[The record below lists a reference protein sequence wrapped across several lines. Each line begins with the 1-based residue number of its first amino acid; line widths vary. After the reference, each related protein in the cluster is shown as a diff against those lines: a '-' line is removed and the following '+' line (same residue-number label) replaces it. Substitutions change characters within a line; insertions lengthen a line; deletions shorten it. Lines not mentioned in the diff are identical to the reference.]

1 MEEEE
6 GSSTSS
12 VAVPVP
18 PPPNKY
24 DSWTTDPEELMMM
37 MVDEAAVQQ
46 EGPRR
51 RRDSMLNKLISTVYS
66 GPTISDIESALSFTG
81 GGDVDARNYNNSS
94 AGPGYVR
101 RLLNSFSQSE
111 ILERLLLAS

>member
-12 VAVPVP
+12 VAVPV